1 MLQPV
6 VANDGFAMVEDNAQS
21 NRVRSALDFREIVAQ
36 VFRARY
42 WIASIFVACL
52 AVGLIA
58 TLLITRQYEGRVL
71 VEVRQEAEKVLGT
84 ESDRESASTK
94 LDSDRFFDTQVDI
107 VNSRSVT
114 IAVAEA
120 LGLFNNDRF
129 LETMEVSLDDAD
141 DRVLTPQEAR
151 RELVIETLQDN
162 LSVGFTG
169 ETRIL
174 QIIFSSPDARLSAR
188 IANGYADAYIRTNLS
203 RKSESSVYALD
214 FLRAQL
220 REAQSRL
227 EKSEREALSY
237 ARQTRLVDASNAAG
251 NRQSGSTQPQS
262 LVTAQLVNLNDAYSE
277 AVAERVA
284 AEQLWLQAAATAPL
298 TSSEVLTNQAI
309 QEILAQR
316 ALAEADY
323 RKELTDRGDDHP
335 AVLQAQ
341 ERVAELNRQINA
353 IAGNIR
359 RSIQSQYAVA
369 RSREEK
375 LRRRLETLK
384 GTTLTE
390 QNQGIEL
397 SILRREADTNRQQ
410 YDALLRRFNQ
420 LNAESGVQTNNLAVI
435 DQAMVDPEPSWP
447 NLPLNIALSV
457 VAGLLFSGLYVLA
470 QTQLLDRVRTGNDV
484 TNRLGLALLG
494 ALPPTPDVLGDARDP
509 KSHVSES
516 LNVLRTSLLMAS
528 ESGAPRLAMI
538 TSIQASEGKSST
550 CVALAVAYARLGKKV
565 LIVDLDLRRPN
576 VHRLLSLSNSVG
588 ASAVLSGQAELAAA
602 IQKTEFAGVD
612 AITGGDVP
620 PSPTELVMG
629 NALDAM
635 LASVAQVYDL
645 VLVDSAPLLSLADA
659 VILSSRVEATLLVI
673 EAGRNSNRAVQAG
686 VSRLKAAGAHISG
699 AILTKYDP
707 GQMGYGQDNEYSYK
721 YAYVN
726 QREQEGD

>member
-6 VANDGFAMVEDNAQS
+6 VANDGFAMVEDNSQL

-36 VFRARY
+36 VYRARY

-52 AVGLIA
+52 AIGLIA

-120 LGLFNNDRF
+120 LGLFSNDRF
-129 LETMEVSLDDAD
+129 LETMDVSLDDAD

-162 LSVGFTG
+162 LTVGFTG

-214 FLRAQL
+214 FLSAQL

-227 EKSEREALSY
+227 EKSERGALNY

-251 NRQSGSTQPQS
+251 SRQSGSTQPQS

-284 AEQLWLQAAATAPL
+284 AEQRWLQAAATAPL

-369 RSREEK
+369 RSREET

-384 GTTLTE
+384 GKTLTE

-447 NLPLNIALSV
+447 NLPLNVALSV
-457 VAGLLFSGLYVLA
+457 VAGLLFSGLYILA

-528 ESGAPRLAMI
+528 ESGAPRSAMI

-565 LIVDLDLRRPN
+565 LIIDLDLRRPN

-602 IQKTEFAGVD
+602 IQETEFAGVD

-629 NALDAM
+629 HALDAM
-635 LASVAQVYDL
+635 LASVAKVYDL

-726 QREQEGD
+726 QREQDGD